1 MLEAGIFPYFH
12 AEKKELLFFALTLS
26 STNNTKKNRCF
37 VLHFCNLLLT
47 RILFLGIYG
56 YIIYERRLM
65 MQFLFAVF
73 YFILGG
79 AFGFVALPLIIDGI
93 KKTSKK

>member
-1 MLEAGIFPYFH
+1 
-12 AEKKELLFFALTLS
+12 
-26 STNNTKKNRCF
+26 
-37 VLHFCNLLLT
+37 
-47 RILFLGIYG
+47 
-56 YIIYERRLM
+56 